1 MISHSVNAYVKSV
14 QYNLDLFHSN
24 NNNKKKTQTLKNY
37 HFNRQRRKIFCV
49 SLLPT
54 ASVNTL

>member
-24 NNNKKKTQTLKNY
+24 NNNKKKKNPD
-37 HFNRQRRKIFCV
+37 FEEL
-49 SLLPT
+49 SL
-54 ASVNTL
+54 